1 MMARRLFARW
11 DRFWADDD
19 GREKA
24 IQVRQTHAVVGR
36 TVGRQIAIQR
46 REVDRRDVVFH
57 GFSNRFAEAACSC
70 KLHTASHGYTTEA
83 WPAPT
88 RGSDLARR
96 SATRLVRRPTRPDQ
110 RRSRHH
116 CPILADL
123 IEAGSTRYRFARTLI
138 GPGFSNG
145 AIMASALLRT
155 RPRLLT
161 GAILFR
167 PLSPFTD
174 DPPSRLDSISVLI
187 IDGEKDS
194 RRPSGDGARLAER
207 LIRAGA
213 TVIGTHAQHPAAI
226 VRRRH
231 GARPGTFLTFSD
243 RSETE
248 GRVMLI
254 DVLHGVQRID
264 EAIARK
270 FGPAYN
276 AILGI
281 GLVIEI
287 VRRLR
292 EFGDLPTASAVRSGL
307 AMALFV
313 LLLMHQLAELADHI
327 DRRRHRARLIA
338 VSASRR
344 CRANVDRAML
354 RIGSPRAKQR
364 SDTERG
370 KRKRHRTDV
379 GSR

>member
-1 MMARRLFARW
+1 MSSSMVSVTALRKQHAPVNCTRR
-11 DRFWADDD
+11 
-19 GREKA
+19 
-24 IQVRQTHAVVGR
+24 VAVVP
-36 TVGRQIAIQR
+36 
-46 REVDRRDVVFH
+46 
-57 GFSNRFAEAACSC
+57 
-70 KLHTASHGYTTEA
+70 TEA

-213 TVIGTHAQHPAAI
+213 TVIGTTLST
-226 VRRRH
+226 
-231 GARPGTFLTFSD
+231 RPPSSVALWRPTGTFLTFSD
-243 RSETE
+243 WSETE
-248 GRVMLI
+248 GRVML
-254 DVLHGVQRID
+254 VELLHGVQRID
-264 EAIARK
+264 AAIARK

-307 AMALFV
+307 TMALFV

-327 DRRRHRARLIA
+327 DRRRHRAR
-338 VSASRR
+338 
-344 CRANVDRAML
+344 
-354 RIGSPRAKQR
+354 P
-364 SDTERG
+364 
-370 KRKRHRTDV
+370 
-379 GSR
+379 